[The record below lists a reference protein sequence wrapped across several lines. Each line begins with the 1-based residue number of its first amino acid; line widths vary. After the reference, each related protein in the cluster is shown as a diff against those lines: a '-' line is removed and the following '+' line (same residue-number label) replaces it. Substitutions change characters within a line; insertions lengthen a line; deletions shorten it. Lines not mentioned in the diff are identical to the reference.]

1 MLGVRQVTRMKRALA
16 TLFLGLGLATML
28 INPYSARAGQ
38 AATEKEKHPSSQDIE
53 NARSQGLVWANTSSH
68 VYHKGGENYG
78 KTKRGK
84 FMTEAE
90 AKQQGYREAK
100 ESSEVKPVPHKK
112 DQSGLD
118 DSPNTHSP
126 TPPKQ

>member
-1 MLGVRQVTRMKRALA
+1 MLDVRQVTLMKILA
-16 TLFLGLGLATML
+16 TILLGCGLAATMATAQ
-28 INPYSARAGQ
+28 SAGQ
-38 AATEKEKHPSSQDIE
+38 SVTDKEKRPSSQDIE

>member
-1 MLGVRQVTRMKRALA
+1 MKTLA
-16 TLFLGLGLATML
+16 TLLFGFGLATIL
-28 INPYSARAGQ
+28 APPVPAHAGQ

-90 AKQQGYREAK
+90 AKQQGFREAK

-126 TPPKQ
+126 TPPKH

>member
-1 MLGVRQVTRMKRALA
+1 MLTVRQVTLMSTLA
-16 TLFLGLGLATML
+16 KIFLGVGLAAMMTSPL
-28 INPYSARAGQ
+28 AARAEQ
-38 AATEKEKHPSSQDIE
+38 KTAEKEKHPSSQDIE

-78 KTKRGK
+78 KTKNGK
-84 FMTEAE
+84 FMTEAD
-90 AKQQGYREAK
+90 AQKQGYRAAK
-100 ESSEVKPVPHKK
+100 ETSDAKPVPHKK

-118 DSPNTHSP
+118 DSPNTHAP